1 MTPRWA
7 ILFVSWHDSRTCTQ
21 PVIILL
27 LLFTQSHCDLS
38 SPQLLLFFTTISVTS
53 LGFFVVSCVFL
64 FLFLPSFHWLDH
76 VAAVWFRIVTRM
88 YEPGD
93 CIRVSRVKYLCSTT
107 SSTSS
112 AVLVLHGTTCSTQA
126 IQVHLRQNSVRRSMY
141 AVLWIYHCSQVR
153 QERLP
158 YCAFTF
164 DTHFSCRCTSAV
176 FDCTIRPSH
185 STFPKDLYQAS
196 GLSRTLVFCVDAG
209 HLGNLALFVS
219 STVSSC
225 CA

>member
-1 MTPRWA
+1 
-7 ILFVSWHDSRTCTQ
+7 
-21 PVIILL
+21 
-27 LLFTQSHCDLS
+27 
-38 SPQLLLFFTTISVTS
+38 
-53 LGFFVVSCVFL
+53 
-64 FLFLPSFHWLDH
+64 
-76 VAAVWFRIVTRM
+76 M

-185 STFPKDLYQAS
+185 STFPKDLFQAW
-196 GLSRTLVFCVDAG
+196 GLGKTFVFCVDAG
-209 HLGNLALFVS
+209 HLENLALFI
-219 STVSSC
+219 
-225 CA
+225 